1 MHFRHVLTPFEL
13 LCCIDREDTVSLNH
27 TVVEV
32 SYMERSCGLHTSQ
45 LTTILGA
52 HNLLHLEST
61 YEISGQTVASVL
73 S

>member
-32 SYMERSCGLHTSQ
+32 ELHGALMRSAYVSVDDHIGCAQSPT
-45 LTTILGA
+45 
-52 HNLLHLEST
+52 LEK
-61 YEISGQTVASVL
+61 YL
-73 S
+73 